1 MNYPKASKA
10 IDSLNS
16 PLADELIASA
26 ESMGIP
32 IDTDCVSPHDFVAA
46 GQAGVENMACPVAE
60 TTLLNALAHQDYRR
74 AAGAILSHP
83 RSISFPRLSGARLA
97 ATAAGAGP
105 VPPEIAIAVRTAAKA
120 VLGGPAS

>member
-1 MNYPKASKA
+1 MGNIPTTSCGKV
-10 IDSLNS
+10 
-16 PLADELIASA
+16 ADELIASA

-32 IDTDCVSPHDFVAA
+32 IDTGCPAHDFVAA
-46 GQAGVENMACPVAE
+46 GQADVENMACPVAE
-60 TTLLNALAHQDYRR
+60 TILLNALAHHDYRR
-74 AAGAILSHP
+74 AAGAILNHP
-83 RSISFPRLSGARLA
+83 RSVSFPRLSVALLE